1 MCAPSQV
8 ARLEW
13 GRSEGYRALFDHVD
27 RAGGIFSR
35 RWGADPFMFIAATL
49 LLPARAIL
57 HFDDVS
63 YLHQHLVM
71 NLPAAPPP
79 DLTPTPPRDLAAT
92 SRDLAATSRDLPA
105 ADEAS
110 SSCGALGEPPPSR
123 SAVGVESEAE
133 GEEAA
138 AAEEAGE
145 AAGEAAEEAA
155 EEEEEGEVWLLVHG
169 AAHAAAAAS
178 TLQAPFPPPFL
189 PGLPLRVGCG
199 VASLAS
205 SVVGGSPLYTA

>member
-1 MCAPSQV
+1 
-8 ARLEW
+8 
-13 GRSEGYRALFDHVD
+13 
-27 RAGGIFSR
+27 
-35 RWGADPFMFIAATL
+35 MFIAATL

-145 AAGEAAEEAA
+145 AAEEVA

-178 TLQAPFPPPFL
+178 TLQARPSPLSLAFRSESAAA
-189 PGLPLRVGCG
+189 LPLSHQ
-199 VASLAS
+199 AWW
-205 SVVGGSPLYTA
+205 